1 MFQILHLVS
10 FNIYDNIK
18 YNNFIFSS
26 ICIIFHQK
34 QLPTHYNN
42 TPFQASKNFQ
52 WYNLRNQI
60 DSLSIILCR
69 KSSYNRLQL
78 QRVLKHKNEKKH
90 VLEQPCPSKKN
101 IKKLNTNIFMHTLF
115 SLFQI
120 SDRNRDN
127 VRSYKESCQL
137 AFAKRIRHV
146 SKEMA
151 KIIILKI
158 F

>member
-1 MFQILHLVS
+1 VSLNNSETWKWKNWQIS
-10 FNIYDNIK
+10 
-18 YNNFIFSS
+18 
-26 ICIIFHQK
+26 
-34 QLPTHYNN
+34 
-42 TPFQASKNFQ
+42 
-52 WYNLRNQI
+52 W
-60 DSLSIILCR
+60 SLS
-69 KSSYNRLQL
+69 KAS
-78 QRVLKHKNEKKH
+78 
-90 VLEQPCPSKKN
+90 PSKKN

-137 AFAKRIRHV
+137 AFAKRIRRV

-151 KIIILKI
+151 KIIPLKI

>member
-52 WYNLRNQI
+52 WHNLRHFFRYMPNSFCKRQLLLTLYRFLSEIWNREKSVRIKMFVFNFLIFFFEGHGCSKTLIFSFSCFKTLCSYKRLYDDFRHKII
-60 DSLSIILCR
+60 DSESI
-69 KSSYNRLQL
+69 Q
-78 QRVLKHKNEKKH
+78 
-90 VLEQPCPSKKN
+90 
-101 IKKLNTNIFMHTLF
+101 F
-115 SLFQI
+115 
-120 SDRNRDN
+120 
-127 VRSYKESCQL
+127 
-137 AFAKRIRHV
+137 
-146 SKEMA
+146 
-151 KIIILKI
+151 
-158 F
+158 